1 MNAEM
6 KKRNFWQR
14 LKMAFL
20 LLFSNKPLNP
30 VWQEGFSDGKATVYD
45 DYRVIKEEMLPFVK
59 KLTDINWHGDKG
71 IVIPGMITH
80 QLFEVPVFLGID
92 CLGDCL
98 QVSDRMY
105 PGDIPQQTVE
115 ILRFRQEQ
123 IKWAMKED
131 ARFARELTVY
141 YQAAAK
147 QLAFFLLENGY
158 IKAQQIAEQPG
169 INKIVF
175 YVNSVKRC

>member
-30 VWQEGFSDGKATVYD
+30 VWQEGFTDGKATVYD

-71 IVIPGMITH
+71 IVVPGMITNH
-80 QLFEVPVFLGID
+80 LFEVPVFLGMD

-98 QVSDRMY
+98 QVSDRMA
-105 PGDIPQQTVE
+105 PEDTVSVE

-123 IKWAMKED
+123 IEWTMRED
-131 ARFARELTVY
+131 ARFARRLSTY
-141 YQAAAK
+141 YSEASK
-147 QLAFFLLENGY
+147 QLAAFLLGHGY
-158 IKAQQIAEQPG
+158 IKAQQIASEPG
-169 INKIVF
+169 FNRIVF